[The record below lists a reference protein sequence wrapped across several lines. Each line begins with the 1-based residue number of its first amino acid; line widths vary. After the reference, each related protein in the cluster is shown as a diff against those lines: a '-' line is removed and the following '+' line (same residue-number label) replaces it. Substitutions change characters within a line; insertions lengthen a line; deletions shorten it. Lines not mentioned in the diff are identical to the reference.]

1 MLIQRS
7 CRALSAFNRSTR
19 RWVRVPLSTA
29 QKDSLAFQDHALL
42 SPDVKRQM
50 LSLVSWNID
59 AFTSRP
65 VIRSRCILDSIL
77 QKSQSPDII
86 FFQEVTTDVRNSLLN
101 DERIRTRFIMTDAE
115 DLASFK
121 DVPFTT
127 MTLLSKE
134 LFVEATDGGIGLT
147 LKGVFR
153 VALPSKFGRD
163 GLCVEIAHPAASGT
177 VVRFINTH
185 LDSLDSL
192 SERTEQMIILASV
205 LRERGCA
212 GGIIAGDFN
221 SVSPE
226 DHELVAQNGLVDA
239 WVALGKSNGATW
251 GVGTHAILKDGL
263 QPKRLDKVAMLGV
276 EVKTMEILYPDS
288 LELPRPLEPPV
299 YKHWSDHC
307 GLSCTIA
314 V

>member
-1 MLIQRS
+1 MLLH
-7 CRALSAFNRSTR
+7 RALSSFNRSTR
-19 RWVRVPLSTA
+19 RWVRVPLSPS
-29 QKDSLAFQDHALL
+29 QSDSHAVHALL
-42 SPDVKRQM
+42 SHDVKRQI

-77 QKSQSPDII
+77 QKPQSPDII

-101 DERIRTRFIMTDAE
+101 DERVRTRYMVTDAE
-115 DLASFK
+115 DLASSH

-127 MTLLSKE
+127 MTLLSQE
-134 LFVEATDGGIGLT
+134 LASEGGLGLT

-163 GLCVEIAHPAASGT
+163 GLCVEIAHPAAPGA
-177 VVRFINTH
+177 VVRLINTH

-192 SERTEQMIILASV
+192 SERTKQMIILASI
-205 LRERGCA
+205 LRERGCV

-221 SVSPE
+221 ALSPE

-251 GVGTHAILKDGL
+251 GVGKHAILKDGL

-288 LELPRPLEPPV
+288 IELPRPLEPPV

-307 GLSCTIA
+307 GLSCIIA